1 MLSSRSQPIARA
13 SLFGLT
19 TALVLGLSGC
29 GEEEL
34 AVGET
39 DVTDVRGEDDLTDP
53 YTGEYDEAFR
63 EDVDVYAGA
72 EVTLRAQVEDVLSP
86 SSFTIVGPEG
96 VAVEPLLVVTA
107 DDVAGLEPGLPVT
120 VAATPATEFD
130 VAEVETELGV
140 DLEDEQYAEWD
151 DEPFLLATIVEEATE

>member
-1 MLSSRSQPIARA
+1 MLSSTGKPIASA
-13 SLFGLT
+13 SLLGVT
-19 TALVLGLSGC
+19 TALLLGLSGC

-34 AVGET
+34 AAGEMEVS
-39 DVTDVRGEDDLTDP
+39 DIRGEDDFTDP
-53 YTGEYDEAFR
+53 YTGEYDSAFR

-72 EVTLRAQVEDVLSP
+72 EVTVRAQVEDVLSP

-96 VAVEPLLVVTA
+96 VAVEPLLVVAT

-120 VAATPATEFD
+120 VAATAAKEFD

-140 DLEDEQYAEWD
+140 DLDDEQYEEWD

>member
-1 MLSSRSQPIARA
+1 MLSSHGKPIARA

-63 EDVDVYAGA
+63 EDVDVYAGT
-72 EVTLRAQVEDVLSP
+72 EVTVSAQVEDVLSP
-86 SSFTIVGPEG
+86 NSFTIVGPDDTS
-96 VAVEPLLVVTA
+96 VEPLLVVVA
-107 DDVAGLEPGLPVT
+107 DEVAGLEPGLPVT
-120 VAATPATEFD
+120 VAATAALEFD
-130 VAEVETELGV
+130 LAEVEGQLGV
-140 DLEDEQYAEWD
+140 DLEDEQYGEWED
-151 DEPFLLATIVEEATE
+151 QPFLLATIVEASAE